1 MEEES
6 ALNDEYFMRKALQQA
21 EIAYDEGEIPIG
33 AVVVHQNKIIGKGYN
48 QTEKLVDVTAH
59 AEMLAITSAEQ
70 YLSSKYL
77 YECSLYVTIEPCV
90 MCAGAIQWARFSKVV
105 FGAKEPKSGYTQK
118 SMNLISSRTEIIS
131 GILEVDC
138 AELMKNFFSSKRSL

>member
-6 ALNDEYFMRKALQQA
+6 LLNDEYFMQKALQQA
-21 EIAYDEGEIPIG
+21 ELAYDEGEIPIG
-33 AVVVHQNKIIGKGYN
+33 AVVVYENKIIGKGYN

-77 YECSLYVTIEPCV
+77 NECTLYVTIEPCV

-105 FGAKEPKSGYTQK
+105 FGAEEPKSGYTKK
-118 SMNLISSRTEIIS
+118 SMNLISSKTEVVK
-131 GILEVDC
+131 GVMEVEC
-138 AELMKNFFSSKRSL
+138 AELIKNFFLSKRK

>member
-33 AVVVHQNKIIGKGYN
+33 AVVVHENKIIGKGYN

-77 YECSLYVTIEPCV
+77 NECSLYVTIEPCV

-105 FGAKEPKSGYTQK
+105 FGAEEPKSGYTKK
-118 SMNLISSRTEIIS
+118 SMNLISSKTEVVK
-131 GILEVDC
+131 GVMEVEC
-138 AELMKNFFSSKRSL
+138 AELIKKFFLSKRSV